1 MRVMIWVDME
11 GIAGIETW
19 DQVMGGAP
27 LYDEGRRL
35 LTAETP
41 APATP
46 APTDQPVESDAL
58 VDPAPVEYVAP
69 DTAAPAE
76 TPAEAQPQ

>member
-1 MRVMIWVDME
+1 MRVMIWVDIE

-41 APATP
+41 APAT
-46 APTDQPVESDAL
+46 L
-58 VDPAPVEYVAP
+58 
-69 DTAAPAE
+69 
-76 TPAEAQPQ
+76 